1 MSRTVVLCMTSDG
14 FRSGQMNMHVTSLR
28 GLEEQCSSEH
38 LILACRTGPDNDE
51 YALKYTNPLY
61 TRMEELCKNPIWVDG
76 ILVTIKFTCPGDM
89 KEAWGICQFGSRHDC
104 MFCSKKLL
112 AGEHCKL
119 RPACKQCREFHP
131 ERRMCRHFPEMFRE
145 EDVELDFVPLT
156 IPRDLSTLD
165 MTTLVPL
172 AQSLNIPVRRENSN
186 RMLLKSDIIKA
197 IENWLENYDV
207 TLDSFLENDI
217 KNILN
222 ASSEAIGMQLHVR
235 YPSPANYSNVLDDDA
250 SIDDKRAVLL
260 LCLLAEERSQ
270 YWKQFNGAGIDEI
283 KA

>member
-1 MSRTVVLCMTSDG
+1 MLEFMDKDLTLSMRQADGLRKIQRSSLNSFSYKAMVMASNYQIKEERKTLNIIFQRMFKYAKNEAQYAVDLQEALYWYAKIELAKQDRMNPEDQNVSRTVVLCMTSDG

-61 TRMEELCKNPIWVDG
+61 KRMEELCKNPIWVDG

-131 ERRMCRHFPEMFRE
+131 ERRMCRHF
-145 EDVELDFVPLT
+145 LKCFVKKMLNLT
-156 IPRDLSTLD
+156 L
-165 MTTLVPL
+165 
-172 AQSLNIPVRRENSN
+172 
-186 RMLLKSDIIKA
+186 
-197 IENWLENYDV
+197 Y
-207 TLDSFLENDI
+207 
-217 KNILN
+217 
-222 ASSEAIGMQLHVR
+222 H
-235 YPSPANYSNVLDDDA
+235 
-250 SIDDKRAVLL
+250 
-260 LCLLAEERSQ
+260 
-270 YWKQFNGAGIDEI
+270 
-283 KA
+283 